1 VFFLK
6 RSASSE
12 TDLDTL
18 LKACLLG
25 KASAQRTLFKQFY
38 GYAKR
43 SCLLL
48 TANPKE
54 AEEVLN
60 DSFLSVFQHLHQYNR
75 SGSFKVW
82 LHTIVIN
89 TALGYYRK
97 RHRLE
102 PLLELDLSLNAS
114 FDETL
119 MDRMRAED
127 LLTLI
132 QRLPGSERMVFSLHV
147 VEGYS
152 LSDIA
157 VMLDGNEALVRAHY
171 LRASRSLRELIAA
184 TNPHV
189 CQVY

>member
-1 VFFLK
+1 MFFLK
-6 RSASSE
+6 RSAYSE

-43 SCLLL
+43 ICLLL
-48 TANPKE
+48 TANNKE

-60 DSFLSVFQHLHQYNR
+60 DSFLNVFQHLHQYNR

-82 LHTIVIN
+82 LHRIVIN
-89 TALGYYRK
+89 TAVGYHRK
-97 RHRLE
+97 HHRPEYLS
-102 PLLELDLSLNAS
+102 ELNRSPDAS
-114 FDETL
+114 FDETMIDQL
-119 MDRMRAED
+119 RAED

-132 QRLPGSERMVFSLHV
+132 QRLPGSERMVFALYV

-152 LSDIA
+152 LSEIA
-157 VMLDGNEALVRAHY
+157 AMLESDEATVRVHY
-171 LRASRSLRELIAA
+171 LRAGQSLRELITAA
-184 TNPHV
+184 DPHV
-189 CQVY
+189 CQVH